1 MALNSVFSFI
11 KMSDRDLKFVYL
23 FCQTDTFL
31 FVIETPIRKCKHPI
45 TMERA
50 PAKRGTLKLK
60 YVTEHRNTVDFH
72 TPHVSKIV
80 CV

>member
-23 FCQTDTFL
+23 ICQTDTFL
-31 FVIETPIRKCKHPI
+31 FVIETPIRKCK
-45 TMERA
+45 RA
-50 PAKRGTLKLK
+50 TAKRGTLKLK
-60 YVTEHRNTVDFH
+60 YITEHRNKLTS
-72 TPHVSKIV
+72 TLTQVSKIV